1 MATITSSSTLFTP
14 ELVKETFSK
23 VKGHQSLAKLCA
35 MSAIPFAGNDYFTFT
50 MDGEAA
56 IVGESAKKPA
66 GNANFGK
73 VTIKPIKFV
82 S

>member
-23 VKGHQSLAKLCA
+23 VKGHSSLAKLCA

-56 IVGESAKKPA
+56 IVGENGKKTSWESRFRKSY
-66 GNANFGK
+66 N
-73 VTIKPIKFV
+73 
-82 S
+82 